1 LRDEIGNSV
10 VPWQFDSSSCS
21 TVGVLPMLR
30 REAAVE
36 RAIGTVGAERSEGT
50 VEGAV
55 EAVGAVGGAV
65 EAVGAVGTVGAE
77 RSEGTVGRAVEAVG
91 AVGAVV
97 IHCPDG
103 ASF

>member
-1 LRDEIGNSV
+1 LRDEIDDSV

-36 RAIGTVGAERSEGT
+36 RAIETVGAERCEGT
-50 VEGAV
+50 G
-55 EAVGAVGGAV
+55 GGAV
-65 EAVGAVGTVGAE
+65 EAVGAVGIVGAE
-77 RSEGTVGRAVEAVG
+77 RSEGTVGGAVEAVG

>member
-1 LRDEIGNSV
+1 
-10 VPWQFDSSSCS
+10 
-21 TVGVLPMLR
+21 MLR

-36 RAIGTVGAERSEGT
+36 RAIETVGAERCEGT
-50 VEGAV
+50 
-55 EAVGAVGGAV
+55 GG
-65 EAVGAVGTVGAE
+65 G
-77 RSEGTVGRAVEAVG
+77 AVEAVG

>member
-1 LRDEIGNSV
+1 MRDEIDDSV

-36 RAIGTVGAERSEGT
+36 RAIETVGAERCEGT
-50 VEGAV
+50 
-55 EAVGAVGGAV
+55 GG
-65 EAVGAVGTVGAE
+65 G
-77 RSEGTVGRAVEAVG
+77 AVEAVG